1 MSTLIPETQCQDLRE
16 SVLVKIA
23 EIVELFADC
32 PVTRD
37 EIKLQVF
44 ALVKQALQ
52 EVTNGRCDKFN
63 QLTLAEVS
71 PLMQRIDEL
80 GDELVEQLAFRF
92 QNYP

>member
-1 MSTLIPETQCQDLRE
+1 MSTLISEKQCQDLRE
-16 SVLVKIA
+16 FVLVKIA

-44 ALVKQALQ
+44 VLVKQALQ

-63 QLTLAEVS
+63 QLTSAEVL
-71 PLMQRIDEL
+71 PLTQKIDEL
-80 GDELVEQLAFRF
+80 GDELVEQLALRF